1 MIILLSGTPGTGKT
15 TVSKILA
22 KKINF
27 KILEINEILDNDI
40 IIKKERD
47 TRIVDIEKLNKKIM
61 KIITENTIVVGHFS
75 HLLDIEGMVIIL
87 RTDPKEL
94 RKRLKE
100 KGFNKSKIEENL
112 EAEALDVCLI
122 EAIEKHR
129 DVYEIDTTNKN
140 PEEVAEEITEILK
153 GKGRKYKPGKI
164 DWSYYILEKIIK
176 N

>member
-1 MIILLSGTPGTGKT
+1 
-15 TVSKILA
+15 
-22 KKINF
+22 
-27 KILEINEILDNDI
+27 
-40 IIKKERD
+40 
-47 TRIVDIEKLNKKIM
+47 M

-75 HLLDIEGMVIIL
+75 HLLDIEGIVVIL
-87 RTDPKEL
+87 RTEPKEL
-94 RKRLKE
+94 RKRLRE

-129 DVYEIDTTNKN
+129 EVYEIDTTNKN

-153 GKGRKYKPGKI
+153 GKGGKYKPGKI
-164 DWSYYILEKIIK
+164 DWSYHILEKIIK